1 MRGNIFHLNHSLAN
15 IRLGN
20 VYTMDDDGLS
30 SPVVDAISCQV
41 QNAVASTQQDLLSN
55 IITLMDC
62 RLTSLQTNITHSQQ
76 EIAQTQLAKME
87 EAMTENYTFQRK
99 RKRE

>member
-1 MRGNIFHLNHSLAN
+1 
-15 IRLGN
+15 
-20 VYTMDDDGLS
+20 MDDDGLS

-62 RLTSLQTNITHSQQ
+62 RLTSLQ
-76 EIAQTQLAKME
+76 KKY
-87 EAMTENYTFQRK
+87 YTFTRDCTNTTGENGGGHDRK
-99 RKRE
+99 LHISEEEKTRISIVTG